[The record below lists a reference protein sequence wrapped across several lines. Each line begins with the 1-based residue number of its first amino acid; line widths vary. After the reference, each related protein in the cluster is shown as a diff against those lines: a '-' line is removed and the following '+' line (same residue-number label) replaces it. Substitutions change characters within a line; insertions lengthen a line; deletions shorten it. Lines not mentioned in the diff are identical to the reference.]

1 MPVYIALLRGI
12 NVGGKN
18 IIKMQELKQV
28 FEAMEFCDVQT
39 YIQSGNVLFASNEE
53 RQLLLKKIEDGIKI
67 AFGFPVNVVLRTAAE
82 LELIILNCPF
92 SQKEILE
99 AEAWSEV
106 ESLYVCLLTQI
117 PLPEKINKLDMYRN
131 DSDDYRILGRGLYL
145 LLHNGMGKSKLANN
159 LNKLEVPATVRNWK
173 TMNKLAAMAKAMNIG
188 GNNGQ

>member
-1 MPVYIALLRGI
+1 MPVYVALLRGI

-18 IIKMQELKQV
+18 IIKMKALKQV
-28 FEAMEFCDVQT
+28 FKAMELCEVQT
-39 YIQSGNVLFASNEE
+39 YIQSGNVLFTSNEE
-53 RQLLLKKIEDGIKI
+53 KQLLLKKIEDGIEV
-67 AFGFPVNVVLRTAAE
+67 ALGFPVNVVLRTAAE

-106 ESLYVCLLTQI
+106 ESLYVCLLTQV
-117 PLPEKINKLDMYRN
+117 PLQEKIKQLDIYKN
-131 DSDDYRILGRGLYL
+131 DSDDYLILGREVYL

-159 LNKLEVPATVRNWK
+159 LHKLEVPATVRNWK

>member
-1 MPVYIALLRGI
+1 MPVYVALLRGI

-18 IIKMQELKQV
+18 IIKMKALKQV
-28 FEAMEFCDVQT
+28 FKAMELCEVQT
-39 YIQSGNVLFASNEE
+39 YIQSGNVLFTSNEE
-53 RQLLLKKIEDGIKI
+53 KQLLLKKIEDGIEV
-67 AFGFPVNVVLRTAAE
+67 ALGFPVNVVLRTAAE

-92 SQKEILE
+92 SQREILE

-106 ESLYVCLLTQI
+106 ESLYVCLLTQV
-117 PLPEKINKLDMYRN
+117 PLQEKIKQLDIYKN
-131 DSDDYRILGRGLYL
+131 DGDDYRILGQEVYL

-159 LNKLEVPATVRNWK
+159 LHKLEVPATVRNWK